1 MASIFKPKRSNV
13 VGRVPTTA
21 DLVEGEIGINIPDS
35 KIYINTAG
43 VISVIADSAA
53 GGAGYQLLTDADNGD
68 LLQANKRYVIDSSA
82 APCNFTMPTALLTPG
97 TFIEFADLTGFWN
110 INTVT
115 INNDGVGLYDAIGN
129 LDEFPLYLDT
139 AFGGIKIVFDGTNW
153 RIIQV
158 YR

>member
-1 MASIFKPKRSNV
+1 MASIFKPKRSTV
-13 VGRVPTTA
+13 VGRVPTVA
-21 DLVEGEIGINIPDS
+21 DLVEGEIGINIPDA
-35 KIYINTAG
+35 KVYINNG
-43 VISVIADSAA
+43 GSIEVIADSAA
-53 GGAGYQLLTDADNGD
+53 GGAGYTLVTADE
-68 LLQANKRYVIDSSA
+68 LLQANKRYVVDTSGGPITL
-82 APCNFTMPTALLTPG
+82 TMPTALLTAG
-97 TFIEFADLTGFWN
+97 TFIEFVDYNGFWN

-115 INNDGVGLYDAIGN
+115 INNDGVGLYDALGN